1 MRAGFEKRPQNRA
14 ALFGLFQA
22 NTAQVPEEN
31 AFGLAHVLG
40 RDARLVVDSF
50 LQHG

>member
-14 ALFGLFQA
+14 TLFGLLQ
-22 NTAQVPEEN
+22 TDTSQMPQKN
-31 AFGLAHVLG
+31 ALGLAHVLG
-40 RDARLVVDSF
+40 RDARLIVDSF